1 MTRRFCAT
9 LCAGILVFL
18 LAGCAEPTGLQ
29 TVTINYPA
37 RTGTTWPLYLAK
49 EGGYYEKY
57 GLNVNLVFGVHPTGI
72 AMVSSGEA
80 VMTNYTLEQAMQASS
95 VDGSFVALAS
105 SFKKSLF
112 ALMSAKDIRDARDLK
127 GKRIAVSQLGDAPYN
142 YAIGLLSKFGLTSRD
157 VNWVPIGTD
166 VNGRAAALAS
176 GRVEAT
182 MLTAPAY
189 FKLEEEGYHS
199 LANISDFDDIY
210 APTVYLFKKATVDA
224 NPQLPE
230 LIIKAQAEAIK
241 RFYEDK
247 EFAIQA
253 YLAFD
258 KQDRADVERVYDSY
272 AKSNVFERVPYVLAP
287 AVQYVLDH
295 PPDPQVGAQ
304 LNRFDFHTVIDNGVV
319 QRLVREGFFEELFGE
334 GIRAEQ
340 ENKAGIAY

>member
-1 MTRRFCAT
+1 MERCFRSLIVLLLLIFGACAQP
-9 LCAGILVFL
+9 
-18 LAGCAEPTGLQ
+18 EELQ
-29 TVTINYPA
+29 RITINYPA
-37 RTGTTWPLYLAK
+37 RTGTTWPLYIAK

-57 GLNVNLVFGVHPTGI
+57 GLEVNLVFGVHPAGI
-72 AMVSSGEA
+72 AMVASGQA

-112 ALMSAKDIRDARDLK
+112 ALMARSEIQEGRQLK

-157 VNWVPIGTD
+157 VTWVPVGTD

-176 GRVEAT
+176 GRVDAT

-189 FKLEEEGYHS
+189 FKLEAEGFRS
-199 LANISDFDDIY
+199 LANISDYEDIY
-210 APTVYLFKKATVDA
+210 APTVYLFRKSTVAA
-224 NPQLPE
+224 NPE
-230 LIIKAQAEAIK
+230 LAEKIIKAQAEAIK

-247 EFAIQA
+247 EFALKA

-258 KQDRADVERVYDSY
+258 NQNLDDVSRVYDSY
-272 AKSNVFERVPYVLAP
+272 AESNVFERVPYVLTP

-295 PPDPQVGAQ
+295 PSDPQVAAQ
-304 LNRFDFHTVIDNGVV
+304 LSRFDFHTVIDNSVV
-319 QRLVREGFFEELFGE
+319 KRLVSEGFFEQLFGE
-334 GIRAEQ
+334 GIKAEQ
-340 ENKAGIAY
+340 ESKAAIAW